1 MRVYFRILYT
11 YDEAIKGFGNK
22 MPINEQYW
30 ELIDICKWGWHKK
43 AATISCRCFAFGGQ
57 VGFEPTTHG
66 TTIRYS
72 NQLSYNR
79 HV

>member
-1 MRVYFRILYT
+1 MLFYGRL
-11 YDEAIKGFGNK
+11 
-22 MPINEQYW
+22 
-30 ELIDICKWGWHKK
+30 
-43 AATISCRCFAFGGQ
+43 

-79 HV
+79 HLCPQKRRRKDTLFFNIQTIFLFFL